1 MKYFFTTLV
10 RNTILLVVMF
20 ISFQVFSQE
29 TGISPYSRLGI
40 GTINRSHSPA
50 YNTMGGASI
59 GLSDFNLINVSNPA
73 SYSSFMKHIPIFE
86 VDGSTEILNLKS
98 STSEGTLAATTF
110 TKIAMGLP
118 LSERL
123 GVSIGLIPYT
133 TTGYDIIS
141 NSTITNVG
149 EVSYL
154 FQGKG
159 GVNKVYLGSGYE
171 LIDKDS
177 ISLSLGFNANFLFGR
192 IEESRRVEFPDDNT
206 ALNSL
211 ISQSTNHNGF
221 NFDLGLLYKQ
231 MMSKSFSFSIGA
243 NFNAGG
249 NLNASRDQLSATYT
263 NFNSVQV
270 IRDTISFG
278 EDNEGTVRIPMSF
291 TLGGSLNFNKNLDI
305 AFQYQAQ
312 DWTDFKE
319 DFTIPTTQDS
329 LASSNYFSVGIR
341 YTPVNPFE
349 ATKYYQSIQYRAG
362 FRYGNSPLQ
371 FNNIAIQEFGTSF
384 GLGIPIRKSASNKG
398 EFKSLS
404 MINIG
409 VEVGKRGTTEA
420 GLIQENFTNI
430 YFGISIMPQAQN
442 RWFVKR
448 KFN

>member
-123 GVSIGLIPYT
+123 GVSIGLMPYT

-231 MMSKSFSFSIGA
+231 MISKSFSFSIGA

-409 VEVGKRGTTEA
+409 VEVEKRGTTEA

>member
-123 GVSIGLIPYT
+123 GVSIGLMPYT

-231 MMSKSFSFSIGA
+231 MISKSFSFSIGA

-278 EDNEGTVRIPMSF
+278 EDNEGKVRIPMSF

>member
-10 RNTILLVVMF
+10 RNTILLVVMS

-86 VDGSTEILNLKS
+86 VDGSTEILNLRS
-98 STSEGTLAATTF
+98 ATSEGSLAATTF
-110 TKIAMGLP
+110 TKIAIGLP
-118 LSERL
+118 INERL
-123 GVSIGLIPYT
+123 GVSLGLMPYT

-159 GVNKVYLGSGYE
+159 GVNKVYLGGGYE
-171 LIDKDS
+171 LIDRDS

-192 IEESRRVEFPDDNT
+192 IEESRRVEFPEDNV

-231 MMSKSFSFSIGA
+231 RVSKSFSYSIGA

-249 NLNASRDQLSATYT
+249 NINASRDQLSATYT
-263 NFNSVQV
+263 NFNSVQI
-270 IRDTISFG
+270 IRDTITFN

-291 TLGGSLNFNKNLDI
+291 TLGGSVTFNKNLDL

-312 DWTDFKE
+312 DWTDFNE
-319 DFTIPTTQDS
+319 DFTIPSTQDS
-329 LASSNYFSVGIR
+329 LASSNYFSVGLR

-349 ATKYYQSIQYRAG
+349 ATKYYQTIQYRAG

-398 EFKSLS
+398 QFKSLS

-409 VEVGKRGTTEA
+409 VEVGKRGTTED

-430 YFGISIMPQAQN
+430 YFGVSIMPQAQN

>member
-123 GVSIGLIPYT
+123 GVSIGLMPYT

-231 MMSKSFSFSIGA
+231 MISKSFSFSIGA

-291 TLGGSLNFNKNLDI
+291 TLGGSLNFNKNLGI

>member
-123 GVSIGLIPYT
+123 GVSIGLMPYT

-231 MMSKSFSFSIGA
+231 MISKSFSFSIGA
-243 NFNAGG
+243 NFSAGG

-278 EDNEGTVRIPMSF
+278 EDNEGKVRIPMSF